1 MSGFKHSRRFWM
13 LLMSTIY
20 IYAYFPKGI
29 LSTTLCT
36 TPTKVSKV
44 LGTVKC
50 NFGDKLV
57 CNRHALGFRLCSLL
71 LGVLFCY

>member
-36 TPTKVSKV
+36 TPTKF
-44 LGTVKC
+44 LLLYRLT
-50 NFGDKLV
+50 FLDKLAMLFV
-57 CNRHALGFRLCSLL
+57 EMLVKAKVDFDEDYLGSP
-71 LGVLFCY
+71 